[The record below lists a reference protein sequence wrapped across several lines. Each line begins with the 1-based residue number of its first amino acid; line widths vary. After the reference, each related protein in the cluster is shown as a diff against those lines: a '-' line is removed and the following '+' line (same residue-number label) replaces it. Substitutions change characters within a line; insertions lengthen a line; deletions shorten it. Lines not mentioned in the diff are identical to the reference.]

1 MSARTHFLRAISVVG
16 LFAVTAGGASAAPST
31 VSLQTGD
38 WLAPR
43 PAVPPFRLID
53 DGGHPF
59 TRTELTGHWSLL
71 FFGYTHCSSL
81 CPATLA
87 TLASFERRESGRGRS
102 SPRVLFVAADP
113 ARDSPPEVRAF
124 VRRFSPDFVGLTADN
139 QATIDAFARSLDTAV
154 IVHGE
159 QGGNYAVDHT
169 GAIFVVDPRGSLAA
183 VLTGKLTAATLQ
195 QDFERIHAARP

>member
-1 MSARTHFLRAISVVG
+1 MSARADFLKALSVVG
-16 LFAVTAGGASAAPST
+16 LVVATAAAGAAPAT
-31 VSLQTGD
+31 VSLKSGD

-59 TRTELTGHWSLL
+59 TRTQLTGRWSLL

-87 TLASFERRESGRGRS
+87 TLAGFERREAGRGRS
-102 SPRVLFVAADP
+102 GPRVVFVSADP
-113 ARDSPPEVRAF
+113 ARDSPTEVRAF
-124 VRRFSPDFVGLTADN
+124 VRQFSPDFVGLTADDP
-139 QATIDAFARSLDTAV
+139 ATIDAFARSLDTAV
-154 IVHGE
+154 IVHRE
-159 QGGNYAVDHT
+159 QAGNYAVDHT

-195 QDFERIHAARP
+195 QDFDRIQAARP